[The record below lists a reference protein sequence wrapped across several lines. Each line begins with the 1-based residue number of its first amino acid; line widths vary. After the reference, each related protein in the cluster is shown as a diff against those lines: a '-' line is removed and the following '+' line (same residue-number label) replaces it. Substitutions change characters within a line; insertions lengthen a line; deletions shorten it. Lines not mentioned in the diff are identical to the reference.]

1 VIRRPL
7 AARCRPLLAV
17 ISFAAFAAP
26 ARGASKFSVAAL
38 GDGAPGG
45 GVFAGPSFVGEPS
58 AAGNGWV
65 AFRAQVE
72 GKTTEQIVVR
82 NMISG
87 QSDAAASIGSV
98 ISNDIGKFKQ
108 FLGKPT
114 VNAHGDVAFAALVT
128 PPEGTKVNLALPP
141 PGGIFLYSQGKITV
155 IATPSVDTGA
165 GVLDLTTPINIGEN
179 VDAIDVAER
188 TPALNDNG
196 DVAFVSSV
204 VDPTGNS
211 TALNW
216 AIFLRRAGQALATV
230 YKRNDPYPDVGGKF
244 DLLGPP
250 ALNAAGTLA
259 FHALVN
265 VPGKTD
271 PLDGIFKLEGG
282 TLSLL
287 IRDSLAPLNPL
298 IPATFTLDPIAG
310 FDDVVVLND
319 QGDVACTGGPL
330 FDNSTNASL
339 SDFGSSGVILIPH
352 GGTPVLVGYPG
363 QLIPEGSKSARV
375 SGINLGTDAGS
386 RIAPPSLTPG
396 GQVVFFASVNSGGR
410 QEILRANTPTAP
422 TVDKL
427 LGVGGSSAD
436 TTDCDPNCTPVG
448 GSYQSASSAPAVDAT
463 GALAFTARIE
473 NAPTTSEAF
482 IYFPIPRGSGTPQ
495 AIRIGDAAEDMQ
507 GTFGGPAFSAP
518 QMNDAG
524 DVIFLSYV
532 ARGPSSLGIFRY
544 RQGVTDALVR
554 VGDAAPTPPGLCDSG
569 ATFTNLLGDPSIN
582 TNGDVAF
589 AATVSC
595 CKDGQ
600 CGSKGR
606 GLFVLRGGTL
616 QVIAMPNVD
625 IDLQNP
631 PADKVRE
638 GPSFRSLAS
647 NPALADSGA
656 VAFRAT
662 LQYQSPFDA
671 FSSLKENGIYLI
683 DDAGVHVLAWQGE
696 DSGAGGPF
704 FNFRDPTI
712 RDQSVLFRAVLGDIG
727 TGPTGLFVS
736 DPSGLHS
743 VAIEGADLGGMTLS
757 VLSGRSVSDA
767 AGEIV
772 FPAQV
777 DNGVETVLRRTGSGF
792 EEVVRAG
799 DTGPQGGLIR
809 SIGRPSVSSPG
820 HVAFR
825 LSFLPL
831 TGGVP
836 GLFLASVGPLQPFL
850 RIGEGG
856 GDGVDGRIT
865 GINQNLAFNSLD
877 QTAFLATIGGGK
889 ARSAILMATAAKLSV
904 GRLAFKRG
912 PGTLFQNTNP
922 KPKDQIQFS
931 AVLKPGKLPRAAA
944 GKKAKLRRVAM
955 TVAVGDMKGNL
966 WTVNV
971 PSNDVRVRGR
981 TFVVKGGTDTKTLRS
996 LRVRIAKD
1004 GTVRVAARSAPFDL
1018 NFGASAG
1025 HNFDSKGAVVLE
1037 PPFNVRVDVGGEGG
1051 NTLVNCT
1058 PKPRRFRC
1066 GG

>member
-1 VIRRPL
+1 VL
-7 AARCRPLLAV
+7 AVLTLLALT
-17 ISFAAFAAP
+17 AP

-38 GDGAPGG
+38 GEGAPGG

-82 NMISG
+82 NMITG
-87 QSDAAASIGSV
+87 QSDAAASIGDA
-98 ISNDIGKFKQ
+98 ISNDIGAFKQ

-114 VNAHGDVAFAALVT
+114 VNARGDVAFAALVK
-128 PPEGTKVNLALPP
+128 PPDNAKVNLALPP

-165 GVLDLTTPINIGEN
+165 GVLDLTTPINLGDN
-179 VDAIDVAER
+179 VDAIDIAER

-196 DVAFVSSV
+196 DVAFVASTLVNATSATPSFSS
-204 VDPTGNS
+204 
-211 TALNW
+211 AM
-216 AIFLRRAGQALATV
+216 FRRRASQNLETV
-230 YKRNDPYPDVGGKF
+230 FKHDDPNPGSDGGKF
-244 DLLGPP
+244 DVLGPP
-250 ALNAAGTLA
+250 ALNNAGTLA
-259 FHALVN
+259 FHATLS
-265 VPGKTD
+265 GLSA
-271 PLDGIFKLEGG
+271 PLDGVFTLEGG
-282 TLSLL
+282 TLSRL
-287 IRDSLAPLNPL
+287 IRDGAVLNGITQP
-298 IPATFTLDPIAG
+298 IPFQVPG
-310 FDDVVVLND
+310 FDDVVALND
-319 QGDVACTGGPL
+319 QGDVACTGGPPV
-330 FDNSTNASL
+330 DL
-339 SDFGSSGVILIPH
+339 SNTVTLNVDLDSSGVILIPH

-363 QLIPEGSKSARV
+363 QTIPEGKETFVVWS
-375 SGINLGTDAGS
+375 INLGPDAGS
-386 RIAPPSLTPG
+386 RVAPPSFAPDG
-396 GQVVFFASVNSGGR
+396 KIVFFAQVNGGGSQQILIADTHVASVQNRLS
-410 QEILRANTPTAP
+410 
-422 TVDKL
+422 
-427 LGVGGSSAD
+427 VGGSAA
-436 TTDCDPNCTPVG
+436 TGTTPVG
-448 GSYQSASSAPAVDAT
+448 GTYQSAASAPAVDAT
-463 GALAFTARIE
+463 GGLAFTARIE

-482 IYFPIPRGSGTPQ
+482 IYIPQDGSAPQ

-544 RQGVTDALVR
+544 RQGNTEALVR
-554 VGDAAPTPPGLCDSG
+554 VGDPVPVPAEICDSPG
-569 ATFTNLLGDPSIN
+569 TFTNLVGDPSVN
-582 TNGDVAF
+582 ANGDVAF

-595 CKDGQ
+595 CLGEA

-606 GLFVLRGGTL
+606 GLFVLRNGTV
-616 QVIAMPNVD
+616 QVQAMPNAN
-625 IDLQNP
+625 IPELETP
-631 PADKVRE
+631 LRK
-638 GPSFRSLAS
+638 GPSFRTIGT
-647 NPALADSGA
+647 NPALSDSGA

-662 LQYQSPFDA
+662 LQYQSLLNP
-671 FSSLKENGIYLI
+671 FSSVKENGIYLI
-683 DDAGVHVLAWQGE
+683 DDAGTHRLAWQGE

-704 FNFRDPTI
+704 FSFRDPTI
-712 RDQSVLFRAVLGDIG
+712 RDQSVLFRATLGETG
-727 TGPTGLFVS
+727 TGPTGLFVT
-736 DPSGLHS
+736 DPTGLHP
-743 VAIEGADLGGMTLS
+743 VTVEGADLGGMTLR
-757 VLSGRSVSDA
+757 VLNGRSMSDA

-772 FPAQV
+772 FPSQV
-777 DNGVETVLRRTGSGF
+777 DNGVATVLRRTGSGF

-799 DTGPQGGLIR
+799 DPGPQGGVIR

-865 GINQNLAFNSLD
+865 GINQNFAFNSLD

-889 ARSAILMATAAKLSV
+889 ARSAILIATPAQLSV

-912 PGTLFQNTNP
+912 PGTLFQNTSP
-922 KPKDQIQFS
+922 KPKDQIRFS
-931 AVLKPGKLPRAAA
+931 AVLKPGQLPRATVD
-944 GKKAKLRRVAM
+944 KKAKLRRLAM

-966 WTVNV
+966 WTVNI

-981 TFVVKGGTDTKTLRS
+981 SFVVKGGTDTKTLRS
-996 LRVRIAKD
+996 LRVRVAKD
-1004 GTVRVAARSAPFDL
+1004 GTIRVAARSAPFDL

-1025 HNFDSKGAVVLE
+1025 HNFDSTGAVVLE
-1037 PPFNVRVDVGGEGG
+1037 PPFNVRVDVGGDGG
-1051 NTLVNCT
+1051 NALVNCT
-1058 PKPRRFRC
+1058 PKRRRFRC
-1066 GG
+1066 GH